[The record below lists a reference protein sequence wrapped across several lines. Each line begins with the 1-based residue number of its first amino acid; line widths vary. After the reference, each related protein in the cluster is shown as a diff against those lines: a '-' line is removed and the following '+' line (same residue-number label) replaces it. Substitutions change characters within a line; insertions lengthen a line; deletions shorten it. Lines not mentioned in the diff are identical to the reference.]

1 MLKHFFKTGKNLPNA
16 SNFCFDGNFASITFI
31 FSNVRDFPNFGN
43 LLSKHF
49 CPRASLSGLDKVD
62 VAKTD
67 IKPMNLK
74 YK

>member
-1 MLKHFFKTGKNLPNA
+1 MLKHFFKTSKNLPSA
-16 SNFCFDGNFASITFI
+16 SNFCFVGNFDSITFI

-43 LLSKHF
+43 LLSKQF
-49 CPRASLSGLDKVD
+49 CPRAGPDKVD